1 MGWLRFLLPLLI
13 LGLGAVRLESQET
26 RQTEA
31 QQDGLSGPVRSVSMH
46 IDGHPARP
54 DGVAAWAMQY
64 TPGGDIEYDRF
75 GYRTAIG
82 QLDGPKRE
90 FMGTRIDLVRDGNG
104 RLLERTVRLV
114 PSGDVITH
122 DTYGPFGI
130 AASTSFT
137 NGSLNSQRT
146 IAYDALGNVL
156 DDDSVDASGKVTV
169 RTQYRRN
176 ADGQWTERTLWMNG
190 TLHSHETYDPETD
203 LQHYEEYDD
212 SGAVVVAFTH
222 QHNQT
227 ASYWSASDDPNAG
240 TVILDKLD
248 GSASGTARC
257 QKGDVCHGR
266 TRHPVFLDKDMH
278 NPTMVE
284 IRGDDGKLLGRVRYE
299 YQMDEHENWTARKV
313 WLQEGEQ
320 AAPTLYESDSR
331 TITYWPE

>member
-1 MGWLRFLLPLLI
+1 MRLFRFVLPLFFAS
-13 LGLGAVRLESQET
+13 AVAGSAQDAKV
-26 RQTEA
+26 TEA
-31 QQDGLSGPVRSVSMH
+31 QQDGLSGPVRSVSTS
-46 IDGHPARP
+46 IEGHAARP
-54 DGVAAWAMQY
+54 DDIAAWAMQY
-64 TPGGDIEYDRF
+64 TPGGTIEYDRF
-75 GYRTAIG
+75 GDRTGIG
-82 QLDGPKRE
+82 QFDGPKHE

-114 PSGDVITH
+114 PSGDVISH

-130 AASTSFT
+130 VASASFT
-137 NGSLNSQRT
+137 NGKLNSQRT

-156 DDDSVDASGKVTV
+156 DDHSVDASGKTTV
-169 RTQYRRN
+169 RTHYRRN
-176 ADGQWTERTLWMNG
+176 SDGQWTERTQWMNG

-227 ASYWSASDDPNAG
+227 ASYWSASEGPNRG

-248 GSASGTARC
+248 DGASRTTRC
-257 QKGDVCHGR
+257 EKGDVCHGR
-266 TRHPVFLDKDMH
+266 TRLPVFLDKDKH
-278 NPTMVE
+278 NPTVVE
-284 IRGDDGKLLGRVRYE
+284 IRADDGKLLGRVRYE
-299 YQMDEHENWTARKV
+299 YQMDEQENWTARKV

-320 AAPTLYESDSR
+320 AAPTLYETDSR